1 MWQQAIKEELT
12 ALANN
17 HTWNIITLPVGKQ
30 AVGCHWIFKT
40 KFNSNGI
47 IKRHKARLVTQG
59 FS

>member
-47 IKRHKARLVTQG
+47 IK
-59 FS
+59 